1 MKTVDLFAEG
11 LIFISYC
18 ILSIAVFEIFIKNFN
33 EFKNIQVVSLV
44 ILTSMFLMLCALT
57 HLSHIWG
64 EQGHRE
70 LTYFCAIVSFITAL
84 VTLNMRPTIN
94 EALTNRFRAVHLV
107 KDETILDLMSGYN
120 LNIDVKNGTVL
131 SATING
137 VRLLHPGRIS
147 FPEGVQVG
155 NIVTVNENKYR
166 IIHKIYSHINLNRV
180 SVNYRHSLQ
189 DYRMFGIDVTSEI
202 KLSDVVKD
210 NNEKR
215 LALCLSTAHEI
226 RTPLSFIYY
235 VNDHIYRNTNE
246 DGLLHFSREQINEFS
261 YNLELLS
268 LTATQLMDA
277 GRILGGYELHATYS
291 EVNIRKLFKRLEGLS
306 LFLNPYSTIKTEF
319 TVESRV
325 PETFITDDEWLWQM
339 MVNFVT
345 NAFKYTSEGYI
356 KIICTTDHN
365 TMKNGTF
372 DLIIKVID
380 TGIGISPNDI
390 EKVFE
395 MFVDINK
402 DTHNN
407 SKGIGLY
414 TVKRKVQTL
423 GGNCKVY
430 ENPESNGTIF
440 EIKFPVRQSVM
451 KLSVMDVDVHFEKKT
466 FLIVEDSNTIIR
478 LLKKTLEGH
487 NIEIAHNGKEALEKM
502 LKKEYD
508 LVFMDLCMP
517 VMGGIE
523 ATEMFREKEESL
535 NRTNRQRIAMM
546 SATEIDRPDLFTEKF
561 SKPLKMITLRS
572 LVESLC

>member
-57 HLSHIWG
+57 HLSHLWG
-64 EQGHRE
+64 EDVNKE

-166 IIHKIYSHINLNRV
+166 IIHKIYSQ

-215 LALCLSTAHEI
+215 LH
-226 RTPLSFIYY
+226 
-235 VNDHIYRNTNE
+235 
-246 DGLLHFSREQINEFS
+246 
-261 YNLELLS
+261 
-268 LTATQLMDA
+268 
-277 GRILGGYELHATYS
+277 YE
-291 EVNIRKLFKRLEGLS
+291 K
-306 LFLNPYSTIKTEF
+306 
-319 TVESRV
+319 
-325 PETFITDDEWLWQM
+325 W
-339 MVNFVT
+339 
-345 NAFKYTSEGYI
+345 YI
-356 KIICTTDHN
+356 
-365 TMKNGTF
+365 
-372 DLIIKVID
+372 
-380 TGIGISPNDI
+380 
-390 EKVFE
+390 
-395 MFVDINK
+395 
-402 DTHNN
+402 
-407 SKGIGLY
+407 
-414 TVKRKVQTL
+414 
-423 GGNCKVY
+423 
-430 ENPESNGTIF
+430 
-440 EIKFPVRQSVM
+440 
-451 KLSVMDVDVHFEKKT
+451 
-466 FLIVEDSNTIIR
+466 
-478 LLKKTLEGH
+478 
-487 NIEIAHNGKEALEKM
+487 
-502 LKKEYD
+502 
-508 LVFMDLCMP
+508 
-517 VMGGIE
+517 
-523 ATEMFREKEESL
+523 
-535 NRTNRQRIAMM
+535 
-546 SATEIDRPDLFTEKF
+546 
-561 SKPLKMITLRS
+561 
-572 LVESLC
+572 